1 MENRIKECQLDLNA
15 DRTST
20 ARCEQTSTPKFDRRR
35 RRGRG
40 GEHASRRR
48 FGRFIQ
54 LALEEILAIW
64 HKYSSRL
71 RRGEIRRPRG
81 LPKILLTPMDY
92 CTGLLRL
99 WNRWAQGPMF
109 NTYIDNRGI

>member
-1 MENRIKECQLDLNA
+1 MQIAPRQPDASEPAHPNSVDVAAVAEAANTPPVLGLG
-15 DRTST
+15 T
-20 ARCEQTSTPKFDRRR
+20 A
-35 RRGRG
+35 
-40 GEHASRRR
+40 
-48 FGRFIQ
+48 RFIQ

-71 RRGEIRRPRG
+71 RRGEILRPRG